1 MDKPLLILKEIA
13 ATTLYICKTLF
24 KIMIPVSIIMKI
36 ITELGLIAYIGK
48 FLSPVMS
55 LAGIPGSYGLA
66 WAAAICTNGYAAV
79 IAFISIFPDEPIT
92 KAQITVLA
100 IIILSSHSLPIEC
113 GIATKVGIK
122 LSVSLIYRFFM
133 GISAGIVFNFIFSFF
148 NIYNTTPQIFIANVN
163 QTKKSLWEWSLGEI
177 KIYLTIIVI
186 VFLLYT
192 IIKILEKS
200 GAMNIII
207 KILSPF
213 LKLIGIGKD
222 STPITIIGVIIGY
235 SYATGFFIKEAKTGK
250 IEKKEFFYSLNF
262 VSTCHAVIEDNMLM
276 ISIGGAAIP
285 IYLGRFLFTYIICML
300 IFFATNKIREDR
312 FLKIFFRQKQ
322 N

>member
-1 MDKPLLILKEIA
+1 MDRLFLILKETA
-13 ATTLYICKTLF
+13 KTTFYICKTLF
-24 KIMIPVSIIMKI
+24 KIMIPISIIMKI
-36 ITELGLIAYIGK
+36 LAEFGLIAYIGK

-113 GIATKVGIK
+113 SIATKVGVK

-133 GISAGIVFNFIFSFF
+133 GIASGIVFNFIFSFF
-148 NIYNTTPQIFIANVN
+148 NLYNTPPQILLANVSN
-163 QTKKSLWEWSLGEI
+163 IKKSLWGWALGEI
-177 KIYLTIIVI
+177 KIYLTVVVI

-207 KILSPF
+207 KLLSPF

-235 SYATGFFIKEAKTGK
+235 SYAIGFFIKEAKTGK

-276 ISIGGAAIP
+276 ISIGGAALP
-285 IYLGRFLFTYIICML
+285 IYLGRFIFVYIMCMI
-300 IFFATNKIREDR
+300 IFFFTNKIKKEM
-312 FLKIFFRQKQ
+312 FFKIFFR
-322 N
+322 